1 MVSTWRAMS
10 AVMRLGGNLLAD
22 RNYLDIKPDVR
33 GEEVEAGV
41 YGRVASDS
49 AVPSR
54 LPNLPRA
61 PR

>member
-1 MVSTWRAMS
+1 MS